1 MMVGQKGQFLSRF
14 TVAEGVDLLQGAASG
29 SCQLRLDYEEFGCI
43 HNSPETRQYLEFRGR
58 HRSERRWQSP

>member
-29 SCQLRLDYEEFGCI
+29 SSQLGLCSEVRLQPLPALLLPRALLI
-43 HNSPETRQYLEFRGR
+43 
-58 HRSERRWQSP
+58 